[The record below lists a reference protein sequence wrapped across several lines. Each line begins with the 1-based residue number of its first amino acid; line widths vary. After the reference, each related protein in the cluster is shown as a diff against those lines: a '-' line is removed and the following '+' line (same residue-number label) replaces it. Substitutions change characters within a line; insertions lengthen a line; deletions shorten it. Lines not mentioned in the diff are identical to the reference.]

1 MRLEHASADCSLT
14 VFPDHFGLHIVM
26 IAKEELKVID
36 SDARM
41 LSLNEFGF
49 LG

>member
-1 MRLEHASADCSLT
+1 MKLEHGSADGPFDSLYIIM
-14 VFPDHFGLHIVM
+14 V
-26 IAKEELKVID
+26 LKKNND
-36 SDARM
+36 TRM

>member
-1 MRLEHASADCSLT
+1 MDLLMVLFT
-14 VFPDHFGLHIVM
+14 VFLFPADFGLYIVM
-26 IAKEELKVID
+26 IAKEEVVYN
-36 SDARM
+36 DARM